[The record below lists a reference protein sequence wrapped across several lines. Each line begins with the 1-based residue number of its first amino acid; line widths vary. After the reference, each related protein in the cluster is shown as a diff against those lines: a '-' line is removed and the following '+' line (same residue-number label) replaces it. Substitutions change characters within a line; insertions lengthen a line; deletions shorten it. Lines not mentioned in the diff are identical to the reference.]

1 MGKMVRNKAV
11 VYAVAGLCFISLI
24 LSCSS
29 TPSNTQIGEH
39 KTERYSINPE
49 VTTAGLKCTRYSMDS
64 ICSLSIP
71 DDIVEIGID
80 KISVANGRIYILDT
94 YITKKLYAFDYEGNL
109 ETVIGERGGSKGEFI
124 GKPDDFFVDTGNKLH
139 VFDKLGHKINI
150 FNPDG
155 SVDKVIETSEF
166 YPQSVG
172 LTSNDRYMMYF
183 TVGHKSESNVKDA
196 SSSLLLFDQE
206 GKDYKSLMSSGEDF
220 FCSISTHTFFQDCER
235 LSFIPCFSDS
245 VIVFKNDTVEKVV
258 LFDFGEKTLCKEM
271 PEAIIQDESHSFMEN
286 YQGVLGLNRYQE
298 TNSLIYLEYIYQ
310 NCGLCWLYDKRT
322 GQVVNGNNLFE
333 GINPY
338 TYYCLDGN
346 QIVAY
351 VDKKTVNNFKQY
363 YHNKAFQDN
372 LDKSP
377 KQMRDILEGKI
388 KLPALLFITI
398 K

>member
-1 MGKMVRNKAV
+1 MGRNKSAA
-11 VYAVAGLCFISLI
+11 YAVAGLCLISLI
-24 LSCSS
+24 FSCNS
-29 TPSNTQIGEH
+29 TSESQIGEH

-49 VTTAGLKCTRYSMDS
+49 VTTAGLKSTQYSVDS

-80 KISVANGRIYILDT
+80 KIAVANGRIYILDT

-109 ETVIGERGGSKGEFI
+109 KTVIGERGSAKGEFT
-124 GKPDDFFVDTGNKLH
+124 GKPDDFFVDSNGKLH
-139 VFDKLGHKINI
+139 VFDEIGHKINV

-155 SVDKVIETSEF
+155 SVVNVTETSEF

-183 TVGHKSESNVKDA
+183 TVGHKTESNVKDTP
-196 SSSLLLFDQE
+196 SSLLLFDKD
-206 GKDYKSLMSSGEDF
+206 GKSYKSLMPSGEDL
-220 FCSISTHTFFQDCER
+220 FCFISNHTFFQDCER
-235 LSFIPCFSDS
+235 LSFISCFSDS
-245 VIVFKNDTVEKVV
+245 VIVFRDDSIEKVV
-258 LFDFGEKTLCKEM
+258 LFDFGGKILCKEM
-271 PEAIIQDESHSFMEN
+271 PEALTQDKECSFMDN

-310 NCGLCWLYDKRT
+310 NHGLCWLYDKRT
-322 GQVVNGNNLFE
+322 GQVINGNNLFE

-338 TYYCLDGN
+338 SYYCLDGN

-351 VDKKTVNNFKQY
+351 VDKKTVNDFKKY

-372 LDKSP
+372 LNKSP
-377 KQMRDILEGKI
+377 KQMRDIMEGKI
-388 KLPALLFITI
+388 NLPALLFITI